1 MNNYTVTFKSENRT
15 ISVCEGT
22 TLKEAITAEGLDF
35 DFPCGG
41 MGTCGKCRI
50 KILDKNLKATEKEL
64 KFLEEKELKEGIHL
78 ACETKLYS
86 DITVQ
91 LNQKKNEVYNIL
103 QSSTERT
110 FTIKPLIEKVYVEVD
125 LPSLDKQKS
134 DLKRLK
140 EN

>member
-1 MNNYTVTFKSENRT
+1 MNNYIVTFKPENRR

-50 KILDKNLKATEKEL
+50 KILDKNLNATEKEL
-64 KFLEEKELKEGIHL
+64 KFLEGKELSEGIHL
-78 ACETKLYS
+78 ACETKVYS

-91 LNQKKNEVYNIL
+91 LNEKKNEVYNIL
-103 QSSTERT
+103 QSSTEKLLLLNLLLKK
-110 FTIKPLIEKVYVEVD
+110 FT
-125 LPSLDKQKS
+125 
-134 DLKRLK
+134 
-140 EN
+140 